1 MENIATVSPECV
13 DEMICWS
20 CEIIC
25 SCVCH
30 DEKKSTFIVAK
41 SFAFVYAHSME
52 EAKEIARY
60 QLSDTDYYHAN
71 LPMTF
76 QLKTEEN

>member
-1 MENIATVSPECV
+1 MS
-13 DEMICWS
+13 CWS
-20 CEIIC
+20 CERVC

-60 QLSDTDYYHAN
+60 ELSSVDYYN
-71 LPMTF
+71 SNIPLIYE
-76 QLKTEEN
+76 LKSEEN